1 MCIVCKNECWFNFR
15 SNRLQISLISKL
27 LKIGQSISHVHSKPE
42 KTSKILKLF
51 GSSVSASIR
60 WWISYNIMTSNAL
73 TTLMYLSFFILVCI
87 CWKWMKIS
95 AARRYTFMKENI
107 HFSIRSWNPSVAN
120 SQAIVNST
128 NKYAFISRIFN
139 RHEANIRRLWPE
151 TSKRVNQSLSSV
163 HFTLLLNAIELK
175 HN

>member
-1 MCIVCKNECWFNFR
+1 MNYWKSVRAYPMCIRDRK
-15 SNRLQISLISKL
+15 
-27 LKIGQSISHVHSKPE
+27 

-107 HFSIRSWNPSVAN
+107 KFSIRSWNPSVAN
-120 SQAIVNST
+120 SITIVNST

-139 RHEANIRRLWPE
+139 RHETYAGYGLKLANELI
-151 TSKRVNQSLSSV
+151 S
-163 HFTLLLNAIELK
+163 HFLASIL
-175 HN
+175 HYY